1 MTTEVHSSTFG
12 VSTAS
17 KYQEIPTREQQSSN
31 AKGNSLTTQAEAN
44 QS

>member
-1 MTTEVHSSTFG
+1 MTELHSSTFG
-12 VSTAS
+12 ISTAFN
-17 KYQEIPTREQQSSN
+17 YQEIQTQEQQSSN